1 MVSRGSRRFWVGA
14 NPGLERTR
22 FPSRFVCPLSF
33 FMNLQ
38 TTLPGGVLTAV
49 LTPLKND
56 LSIDHDALAA
66 HCRWLLA
73 NGGDGIV
80 VLGTTG
86 EANSFT
92 VEERLEAIDRIVRSG
107 LPVDR
112 LMIGTGCCAFPD
124 TIRLTKFAVERGVG
138 GILMLPPFYYKQVNE
153 TGLARYFDLVISG
166 VNDER
171 LKIYLYNF
179 PKLSGIVFSATF
191 AGRLV
196 REYPGIVVGMKDSS
210 GDWEH
215 MAEIIREI
223 PGFKIYA
230 GTEKLLL
237 RILREGG
244 AGCISATTNAT
255 IGMAARLFRNWRTD
269 EADALQEQLTA
280 VRNAFEGYPFTS
292 ALKQMF
298 FEWTKN
304 PAWLNVRPPNS
315 LIEAQELE
323 MLSDRLRSLGFS
335 IEL

>member
-1 MVSRGSRRFWVGA
+1 MIQTVALRSGPVSA
-14 NPGLERTR
+14 IP
-22 FPSRFVCPLSF
+22 
-33 FMNLQ
+33 FMNIE
-38 TTLPGGVLTAV
+38 TTLPDGVFTAV
-49 LTPLKND
+49 LTPLNDD

-92 VEERLEAIDRIVRSG
+92 VDERLETIERIVESD
-107 LPVDR
+107 LPTNR
-112 LMIGTGCCAFPD
+112 MMIGTGCCAFPD
-124 TIRLTKFAVERGVG
+124 TVRLTKFAVERGVG
-138 GILMLPPFYYKQVNE
+138 GILMLPPFYYKQVDEN
-153 TGLARYFDLVISG
+153 GLVRYFDLVING

-179 PKLSGIVFSATF
+179 PKLSGIGFSASF
-191 AGRLV
+191 ARRLAG
-196 REYPGIVVGMKDSS
+196 EFPGVVVGMKDSS
-210 GDWEH
+210 GDWDH

-237 RILREGG
+237 PILRAGG

-255 IGMAARLFRNWRTD
+255 IGMAAGLFKNWRTGQ
-269 EADALQEQLTA
+269 ADNLQEQLSA
-280 VRNAFEGYPFTS
+280 VRSAFEGYPFTA

-298 FEWTKN
+298 FEWTNN
-304 PAWLNVRPPNS
+304 PQWLNIRPPNS
-315 LIEAQELE
+315 LIEAKELK
-323 MLSDRLRSLGFS
+323 MLSDRLLSLGFAVR
-335 IEL
+335 I